1 MASQLA
7 IEINNKSYIVA
18 LVVLL
23 IVLMV
28 YRHHMKIQKL
38 EEVQDNMCQDGMTNP
53 PCNPTYA
60 GHGDPRAGG
69 RFAGAILTGSGT
81 ENSYDSRTNVIKGTT
96 HKKPEGM
103 GGRFEPPVFWPIGDV
118 QAVRNTRDRGGFKT
132 IVVTDENGKK
142 RQVLADANGN
152 IVQNEDGSPYAA
164 SYIVSKYD
172 EHGNPSSYSEC
183 PSGQVSLNNV
193 CSAPVVDGFGDS
205 DLLNMSQR
213 GESFYGY

>member
-38 EEVQDNMCQDGMTNP
+38 EEVQDNMCQVPDSMRDM
-53 PCNPTYA
+53 Y
-60 GHGDPRAGG
+60 GHNGDPRGS
-69 RFAGAILTGSGT
+69 RQEIVLSHLGSG
-81 ENSYDSRTNVIKGTT
+81 EPSWGNPVIKVTT

-118 QAVRNTRDRGGFKT
+118 QAVRNTRDQGGFKT

-152 IVQNEDGSPYAA
+152 IVQNEDGSPYSA

-193 CSAPVVDGFGDS
+193 CSAPVVDGFADS
-205 DLLNMSQR
+205 DLLKISQH